1 MRSTEGIGGKM
12 IATVPEKYT
21 LKNIGT
27 PTMITSEA
35 QYDQYVETLMRLD
48 NKSHLTHQEES
59 YATVLMAFIEEWDDK
74 HHPIRDATPMEVLTT
89 LMEANN
95 LRQKDLVPIFGTESI
110 VSEVL
115 HNKRSLNVG
124 HIERLSERFHV
135 SPAVFFAERK
145 VAVKA
150 AAASPHQVRRA
161 ARSRGR

>member
-1 MRSTEGIGGKM
+1 M

-21 LKNIGT
+21 LKKVGT

-48 NKSHLTHQEES
+48 GKSHKTHEES
-59 YATVLMAFIEEWDDK
+59 SYAKVLMAFIDEWDEN
-74 HHPIRDATPMEVLTT
+74 HHPIPDASPVEVLTA

-115 HNKRSLNVG
+115 NNRRRLNVG
-124 HIERLSERFHV
+124 QIERLSRRFHV
-135 SPAVFFAERK
+135 SPAVFFPERR
-145 VAVKA
+145 VAAKTLA
-150 AAASPHQVRRA
+150 AIPHQRRRA
-161 ARSRGR
+161 GRRQSQ